1 MRFERLLTHL
11 CTISLPIDV
20 IKKDPYNRP
29 IYKERPTPDV
39 PCRVDQIKRSV
50 SVDTNGVDN
59 IVDNVLFLSP
69 TSHVGE
75 SMKIMNIID
84 KNGEVVL
91 AGTFKVEHINPIWR
105 RNRLHHY
112 EITLKK
118 ESG

>member
-1 MRFERLLTHL
+1 MRFERLLIHL

-20 IKKDPYNRP
+20 VKKDPYNRP

-69 TSHVGE
+69 TTQVNE
-75 SMKIMNIID
+75 SMKITDIVD
-84 KNGEVVL
+84 KDGNSVL
-91 AGTFKVEHINPIWR
+91 FGTFKVESINSVQGR
-105 RNRLHHY
+105 HRLHHY